1 MLGLL
6 DRHQALVYLTAIA
19 AGSLAGWFVPGLGA
33 HAAPAVAPV
42 LVLLLYATFLAIPLR
57 RLGEGLRDL
66 RFLGCVL
73 VLNFVAVP
81 AVVLCLVKVA
91 GLQGPLLVGALLVLL
106 APCVDYV
113 IVFTGLAGGAAERL
127 LSAAPVLMLAQ
138 LVLLPVLLLS
148 LIHI

>member
-106 APCVDYV
+106 APCVD
-113 IVFTGLAGGAAERL
+113 
-127 LSAAPVLMLAQ
+127 
-138 LVLLPVLLLS
+138 LS